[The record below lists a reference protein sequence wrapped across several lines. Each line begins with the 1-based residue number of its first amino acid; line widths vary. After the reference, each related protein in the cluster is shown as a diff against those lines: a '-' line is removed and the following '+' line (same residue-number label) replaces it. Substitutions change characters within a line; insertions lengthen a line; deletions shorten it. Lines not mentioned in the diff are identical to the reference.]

1 MQKERS
7 DIPLMPAFV
16 FCFFAQ
22 LAKLQIWVAVK
33 VLSV

>member
-1 MQKERS
+1 MQKES
-7 DIPLMPAFV
+7 GAIPLIPVFV

-33 VLSV
+33 VSSV